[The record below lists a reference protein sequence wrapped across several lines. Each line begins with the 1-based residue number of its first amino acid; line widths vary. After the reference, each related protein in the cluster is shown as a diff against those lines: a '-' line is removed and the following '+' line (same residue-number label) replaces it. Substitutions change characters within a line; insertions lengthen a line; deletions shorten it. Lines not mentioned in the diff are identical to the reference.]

1 VEEAEVRS
9 RGLKRRVLTSGV
21 PDKAKRFFAEMDGL
35 VQGDMAYIQG
45 VADSTAGYSLMLLDF
60 ASGEVIR
67 GFSWSHFC
75 RFDVR
80 LDGDFQV
87 IGFNWFEGSQTIEE
101 RLGEGAALR
110 NDELE
115 LWYLYVW
122 ALPEFYEAALPLW
135 ERLSVPENMYESKS
149 LLG

>member
-1 VEEAEVRS
+1 
-9 RGLKRRVLTSGV
+9 L
-21 PDKAKRFFAEMDGL
+21 RFTDDNRFEPYFLVVNEDG
-35 VQGDMAYIQG
+35 
-45 VADSTAGYSLMLLDF
+45 LMLLDF